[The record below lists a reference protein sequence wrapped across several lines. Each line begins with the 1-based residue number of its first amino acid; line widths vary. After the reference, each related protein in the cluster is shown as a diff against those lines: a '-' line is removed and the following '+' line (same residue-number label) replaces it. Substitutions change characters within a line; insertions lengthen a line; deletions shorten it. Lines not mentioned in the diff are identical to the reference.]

1 LIDVPS
7 VPTPRR
13 KLVRPSGP
21 ATASAPPQGRI
32 EDLRLRARAELAT
45 VPALRRAARGWLNR
59 IDLDAETAEDVV
71 MATGEAV
78 TNAVEHAYP
87 HDAHGTVR
95 LVMTETP
102 GFGGG
107 IEVQVGDD
115 GRWQEPPTAPG
126 FRGAGWTWCTLWP
139 IRPASPQPPK
149 APRWPC
155 AGTGDSRGAA
165 R

>member
-1 LIDVPS
+1 
-7 VPTPRR
+7 
-13 KLVRPSGP
+13 
-21 ATASAPPQGRI
+21 
-32 EDLRLRARAELAT
+32 LAT

-115 GRWQEPPTAPG
+115 GRWQEPPTDPG
-126 FRGAGWTWCTLWP
+126 FRGRGLDMVHALADQ
-139 IRPASPQPPK
+139 ASVTTTPK
-149 APRWPC
+149 
-155 AGTGDSRGAA
+155 GTTVAMCWNR